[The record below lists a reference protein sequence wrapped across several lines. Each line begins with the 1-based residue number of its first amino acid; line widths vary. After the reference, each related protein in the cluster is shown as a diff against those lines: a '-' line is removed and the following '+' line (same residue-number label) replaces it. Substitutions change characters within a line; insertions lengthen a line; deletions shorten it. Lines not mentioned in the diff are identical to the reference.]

1 MKKINKGNKHA
12 FKKLYDSYADYALRT
27 AYGITKNK
35 HDAADIVQETFIK
48 VFRNAGSFDMTR
60 PFKPWFYQILV
71 NEARR
76 FIKKQSKQA
85 IPVDTE
91 ETLDFFHQ
99 TKETKGDLILDLEA
113 LDPNDR
119 TILILKYINGFKEKE
134 IAEMLKLNINT
145 VKSRLYKARRRL
157 KSAMGGEDDEK

>member
-1 MKKINKGNKHA
+1 MKKIKKGNKHA
-12 FKKLYDSYADYALRT
+12 FKQLYDSYADYALRT
-27 AYGITKNK
+27 AYGITKTK
-35 HDAADIVQETFIK
+35 HDASDIVQETFIK
-48 VFRNAGSFDMTR
+48 VFRNASSFDVTKS
-60 PFKPWFYQILV
+60 FKPWFYQILV

-85 IPVDTE
+85 MPVETE

-99 TKETKGDLILDLEA
+99 TKEKEDDLPLALEELDQ
-113 LDPNDR
+113 NDR
-119 TILILKYINGFKEKE
+119 TILILKYIDGFKEKE

-145 VKSRLYKARRRL
+145 VKSRLYKARQRL